1 MKSGKLPDYAVRIIS
16 SLFIGLMVGQAMAAL
31 PTHDMQVWAN
41 LTANGPLSSKT
52 PKIKYW
58 LEAQPRFGEDVSRLS
73 QVLLRPGL
81 GYALTPTTSIWA
93 GYAWIYT
100 TLPFASPSFDENRT
114 WQQLLWSR
122 KFNTVRLVSRT
133 RLEQRFIQQNIH
145 VAWRLRQFF
154 KAEIPLPKQPAFTGI
169 VSNEVFIHLND
180 FNRNNN
186 QGFDQNRF
194 FVGVGKELTRHV
206 KAEAGYLNQ
215 TIRRVNSA
223 DYSGNYLSLNVLC
236 NF

>member
-1 MKSGKLPDYAVRIIS
+1 MELGKLLHHAVRIIS
-16 SLFIGLMVGQAMAAL
+16 GLALGLLAGQVPAAL
-31 PTHDMQVWAN
+31 PTQDMQVWTN
-41 LTANGPLSSKT
+41 VTLNGPLSSKT

-81 GYALTPTTSIWA
+81 GYALTPTTSIWG

-100 TLPFASPSFDENRT
+100 TLPFASPSFDENRI

-154 KAEIPLPKQPAFTGI
+154 KAEIPLPIQPAFSAI
-169 VSNEVFIHLND
+169 VSNEVFVHLND

-194 FVGVGKELTRHV
+194 FIGIGKELAPHI

-215 TIRRVNSA
+215 TIRRINAA